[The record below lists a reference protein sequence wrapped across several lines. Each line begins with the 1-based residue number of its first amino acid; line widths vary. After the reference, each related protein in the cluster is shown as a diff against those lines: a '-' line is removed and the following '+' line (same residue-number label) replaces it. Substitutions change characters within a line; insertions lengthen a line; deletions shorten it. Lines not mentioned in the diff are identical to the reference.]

1 MFAAST
7 TYQQMAKLAAEI
19 TLDILQ
25 RAIDREAE
33 QLADQRMLKGIDVAH
48 WVLSDN
54 IEFTSL

>member
-1 MFAAST
+1 
-7 TYQQMAKLAAEI
+7 MAKLAAEI